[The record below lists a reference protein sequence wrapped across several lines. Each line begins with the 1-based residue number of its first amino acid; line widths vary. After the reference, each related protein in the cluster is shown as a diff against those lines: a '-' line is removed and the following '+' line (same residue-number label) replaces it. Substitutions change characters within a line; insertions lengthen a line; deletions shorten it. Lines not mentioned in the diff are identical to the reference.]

1 MSYCPNPDC
10 RHQQNPTGTTFC
22 QNCGSRLLLQNRYRP
37 LKLIGQ
43 GGFGRTFLAVD
54 EDELSKPYCVIK
66 QFFPQA
72 QGIANT
78 QKAAELFEQEAV
90 RLEML
95 GKHPQIPQFLAHFEQ
110 DNRQY
115 LVQEFIDGQNL
126 AQELQAEGAFNGRRI
141 RDLLNSL
148 LPVIEFIHAQNVIH
162 RDIKPENIIC
172 RGDGQLVLVD
182 FGAAKYATGTALVR
196 TGTVIGSAGYAAPE
210 QAGGKAAF
218 SSDLYSLGVTCLHL
232 LTQAEPFDLY
242 SFSEATWVW
251 QDYLTAP
258 ISRRLRQVLDKMV
271 KMATSQRYQSASE
284 VLHALN
290 SPPNLRTRTPRFTTK
305 SAVQSPQAASPRVTP
320 TSTLPMS
327 NWRCVYSLERHA
339 GSIRSLAISP
349 DGQLL
354 VSGSDDKT
362 IKLWHLVT
370 GEELF
375 TFKGHTKAVYSVA
388 ISSDGEILASGSDD
402 KTIKIWQLKTGHQ
415 LGTITLGNWFS
426 GDSGCVYSVAISPNR
441 EILASLSSG
450 GTIKLWNLNTG
461 REIRTLKARNS
472 WVQAVAISPD
482 GQIVAGGS
490 DDSTILLWS
499 LRTGKL
505 LHTFKGHSSW
515 IQSVAF
521 SPNGQILASG
531 GEDATIKLWDLR
543 IRRELCT
550 LKGHTQSVYALAF
563 SPVPS
568 MRGVGGDRTKTP
580 LQELAFSKGD
590 RKAEATLLGDQFQ
603 RNQGSGFG
611 QMLASSSNDRT
622 IRLWDLSTGQEFCAL
637 RGHPSWIH
645 AVAFTPDGQ
654 TLASGCGDSIINIWR
669 CERQSRL

>member
-1 MSYCPNPDC
+1 MSYCLNPDC
-10 RHQQNPTGTTFC
+10 RHQQNPTETTFC

-54 EDELSKPYCVIK
+54 ENEPSKPYCVIK
-66 QFFPQA
+66 QFLPQA

-78 QKAAELFEQEAV
+78 QKVAELFEQEAQ

-126 AQELQAEGAFNGRRI
+126 AQALQAKGTFSERRI

-148 LPVIEFIHAQNVIH
+148 LPVIEFIHAYNVIH

-172 RGDGQLVLVD
+172 RSDGQLVLVD

-251 QDYLTAP
+251 QDYLTHP

-290 SPPNLRTRTPRFTTK
+290 SPPNPGTRTPRFTAK
-305 SAVQSPQAASPRVTP
+305 SAVQSPQTASSRVTP

-354 VSGSDDKT
+354 ASGSDDKT

-375 TFKGHTKAVYSVA
+375 TLKAHTKAVYSVA
-388 ISSDGEILASGSDD
+388 ISADGEILASSSDD
-402 KTIKIWQLKTGHQ
+402 KTIKIWQLKTGRQ

-441 EILASLSSG
+441 EIIASLSSG

-461 REIRTLKARNS
+461 REIRTIKAHNS

-521 SPNGQILASG
+521 SPDGQILASG

-550 LKGHTQSVYALAF
+550 LKGHTQSVYGLAF
-563 SPVPS
+563 SAVGS
-568 MRGVGGDRTKTP
+568 GQGVGGDRTKTP

-590 RKAEATLLGDQFQ
+590 RTTEAILFILGDQFQ
-603 RNQGSGFG
+603 KKQGLGVG
-611 QMLASSSNDRT
+611 KMLASSSDDRT
-622 IRLWDLSTGQEFCAL
+622 IRLWDLSTEQESCTL

-654 TLASGCGDSIINIWR
+654 TLVS
-669 CERQSRL
+669 